1 MNCYPNY
8 RRLKLGLE
16 KFVDF
21 FPEISRQQLWNFQFR
36 ISEIASMLEV
46 SSRTVSRR
54 LAALNLQVR
63 YRYSRIS
70 DRRLVYMIPQLQ
82 NEYPNA
88 GYRIL
93 QGMLAARGF
102 HVQEQCIWEA
112 MIRVD
117 PLGVT
122 LR

>member
-1 MNCYPNY
+1 M
-8 RRLKLGLE
+8 LG
-16 KFVDF
+16 
-21 FPEISRQQLWNFQFR
+21 
-36 ISEIASMLEV
+36 V
-46 SSRTVSRR
+46 SSHTVSHR

-70 DRRLVYMIPQLQ
+70 DRRLVHMIPQLQ

-88 GYRIL
+88 GYMIM
-93 QGMLAARGF
+93 QGMLAAHGV
-102 HVQEQCIWEA
+102 HVQEQCIREA

-122 LR
+122 LRWAISVHRRSYWV